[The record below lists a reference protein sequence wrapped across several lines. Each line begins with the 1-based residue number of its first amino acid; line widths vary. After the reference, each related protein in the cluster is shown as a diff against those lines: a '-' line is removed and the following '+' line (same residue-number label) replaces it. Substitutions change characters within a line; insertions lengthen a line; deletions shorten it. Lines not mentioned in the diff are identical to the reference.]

1 MPANAVATLIDL
13 FRRGGLTS
21 RQLARVAVQ
30 LRQLDAVSDAVVV
43 PRLDRDQGLQLL
55 AYIVP
60 SAAAPLSFA
69 ALRREL
75 ARTLPVRLLP
85 TAYIVMDALS
95 HLPDGTVDRACLPPP
110 EGAALGM
117 RLYQA
122 PRGRLEQAIAARWQD
137 LLGVPEVS
145 RTGHFFELGGH
156 SSLAVRF
163 VHGLR
168 QELGADIAM
177 RDLLREP
184 RLHRF
189 AQLVDGRLGRGRAP
203 AGAAAATEAPA
214 LASARLQFA

>member
-21 RQLARVAVQ
+21 RQLARVATQ
-30 LRQLDAVSDAVVV
+30 LRQAGAVHDAVVV
-43 PRLDRDQGLQLL
+43 PHHERGQGRQLL

-60 SAAAPLSFA
+60 STHAPLSFA
-69 ALRREL
+69 ALRGEL
-75 ARTLPVRLLP
+75 AAALPARLQP
-85 TAYIVMDALS
+85 SAFIVMDELVR
-95 HLPDGTVDRACLPPP
+95 LPNGTVDNAALPLPD
-110 EGAALGM
+110 GAALGM

-122 PRGRLEQAIAARWQD
+122 PQGRLELAIAARWRD

-145 RTGHFFELGGH
+145 RTAHFFELGGH
-156 SSLAVRF
+156 SALAVQF
-163 VHGLR
+163 VHHLR

-184 RLHRF
+184 RLYRF
-189 AQLVDGRLGRGRAP
+189 AQLLDGRLGRGRAP